1 MEKFIRI
8 IQSAQA
14 VLNTINE
21 HSAAEGGYVHN
32 PNNHVQ
38 GVARSGDSVFFEQI
52 KDMDDIYNLISIAK
66 SVELV
71 VGEGGGV
78 CFVFDCP
85 TDIGDYK
92 WLETFDN
99 GTGYEIQE
107 VHGSLVPVGEALER
121 TVHTSFFTVV
131 LTPEKVGADVRY
143 ALASIYP
150 GWPCKPANREG
161 LSVGMKLTAD
171 EVDKRNLRVKLPVK
185 N

>member
-1 MEKFIRI
+1 MEKFIHI

-21 HSAAEGGYVHN
+21 QSAAKGGYVHN

-38 GVARSGDSVFFEQI
+38 DMARPGDSVFFEQI

-99 GTGYEIQE
+99 GTA
-107 VHGSLVPVGEALER
+107 LVPVGEALER

-131 LTPEKVGADVRY
+131 LTPEKVGADMRY

-161 LSVGMKLTAD
+161 LTVGMKLTAD
-171 EVDKRNLRVKLPVK
+171 EVDKRNLRVKLPAK
-185 N
+185 KS